1 MILGCLELN
10 SGNPAAIPRQ
20 PTSRNN
26 MKQPTV
32 KIPLTMLVS
41 WQYSDMSIW
50 FLITPSVLC
59 LCLIWKPSTFHYFPT
74 FMFIGRYSFPA
85 GLDYWKVYPWI
96 FSNIGDKG
104 RTNPHGG
111 LKHLIFGVAENEAPA
126 IGMPFADSELGRDL
140 QNCDKLQCKN
150 WYHYSYTGVSECW
163 VNIAVKIR

>member
-1 MILGCLELN
+1 
-10 SGNPAAIPRQ
+10 
-20 PTSRNN
+20 
-26 MKQPTV
+26 
-32 KIPLTMLVS
+32 
-41 WQYSDMSIW
+41 
-50 FLITPSVLC
+50 
-59 LCLIWKPSTFHYFPT
+59 
-74 FMFIGRYSFPA
+74 MFIGRYSFPA